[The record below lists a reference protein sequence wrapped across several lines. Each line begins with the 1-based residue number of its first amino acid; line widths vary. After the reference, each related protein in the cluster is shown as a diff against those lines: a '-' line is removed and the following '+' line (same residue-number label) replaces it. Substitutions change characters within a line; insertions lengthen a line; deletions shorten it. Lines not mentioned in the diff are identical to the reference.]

1 MTTQMIYLMQPFA
14 RLALGCLLL
23 SCLAATAQEQPRP
36 GPITVL
42 KDSSPVMY
50 GRSAKV
56 KAVVEAIDLDSREI
70 TVRSGKGRVLTM
82 RVEER
87 VRNLPEIAVGDE
99 VTLRYNESVGLE
111 IRRAQDDE
119 TIAVGNGDTS
129 DEEQPQGQPA
139 RTTTIADV
147 DAVNP
152 GGKTLTIRD
161 PDGRLHDL
169 YVRNVSLL
177 DALQPGDRVVV
188 TYTAASV
195 VAVEGPK
202 KDPAEKPAK
211 KKRRKQ

>member
-1 MTTQMIYLMQPFA
+1 MQKIYAMQRFA
-14 RLALGCLLL
+14 RLVLGFLLL

-56 KAVVEAIDLDSREI
+56 KAVVEAIDLQSREI
-70 TVRSGKGRVLTM
+70 TVRSGKARVLTM

-87 VRNLPEIAVGDE
+87 VRNLPEIEVGDE

-111 IRRAQDDE
+111 IRRAQDNE
-119 TIAVGNGDTS
+119 TIAVENGDTS
-129 DEEQPQGQPA
+129 PDQEQPQGQPL

-147 DAVNP
+147 TAVNP
-152 GGKTLTIRD
+152 GGKTLSIRD

-202 KDPAEKPAK
+202 KDPTEKPAK
-211 KKRRKQ
+211 KKRKKQ